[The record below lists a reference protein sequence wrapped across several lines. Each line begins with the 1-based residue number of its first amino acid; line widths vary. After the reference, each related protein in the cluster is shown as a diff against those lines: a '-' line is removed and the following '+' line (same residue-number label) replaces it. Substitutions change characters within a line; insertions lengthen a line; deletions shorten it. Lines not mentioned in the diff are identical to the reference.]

1 MQLPAGQRLLRVE
14 GKEIR
19 TWEVRPGS
27 AAILA
32 AGSSEKLTARRRD
45 AGAPG
50 GQILVVDLLKG
61 VPSSWKLTIETEK
74 TLAALPVSEAV
85 AVPHALDVKRETGLV
100 ALQGTEELGLSVE
113 SASGLERVDAE
124 EFTQAGADKT
134 GRLFSVFRF
143 SNPEFALR
151 VRAETVQPEIEAVV
165 RNNFRVGAEQVALS
179 ATIDYTIKRD
189 RLVLI
194 AGGFARRVPR
204 GTRRGQQHPATGR
217 T

>member
-1 MQLPAGQRLLRVE
+1 M
-14 GKEIR
+14 
-19 TWEVRPGS
+19 
-27 AAILA
+27 
-32 AGSSEKLTARRRD
+32 
-45 AGAPG
+45 
-50 GQILVVDLLKG
+50 DLLKG

-113 SASGLERVDAE
+113 SVSGLERVDAE

-143 SNPEFALR
+143 ALPEFALR

-179 ATIDYTIKRD
+179 ATIDYTIKRTG
-189 RLVLI
+189 LVLRCGWPCPTGTALNVSWATI
-194 AGGFARRVPR
+194 SCNTPSVPERRPPPGSNRITR
-204 GTRRGQQHPATGR
+204 GTRRVRDRRSGPTHP
-217 T
+217 